1 MKANLMNRSLLV
13 FYFIFSISVSA
24 ESSKVICELNGEY
37 SITFKDLK
45 KTYLSEGIE
54 FFKNLA
60 RQTQQSLFLLDRAKT
75 SFAESDWS
83 RDKVYIVQYW
93 NLDTDNETLQS
104 LKYSIEPSPIWI
116 YPDAASRIELSSEGP
131 AVTHFIDNG
140 DQHPLFDDL
149 LVDFYQVKNSI
160 NWFTGKGKLKV
171 DIWLKHKDGARG
183 KSPKVAIIAHGKCEP
198 QKKKF

>member
-1 MKANLMNRSLLV
+1 MFSL
-13 FYFIFSISVSA
+13 SASA

-75 SFAESDWS
+75 SFAESDWAK
-83 RDKVYIVQYW
+83 DDVYVVQYW
-93 NLDTDNETLQS
+93 DIDATNETLQS

-116 YPDAASRIELSSEGP
+116 YPDASSRIELSEEGSS
-131 AVTHFIDNG
+131 VIHFLENEA
-140 DQHPLFDDL
+140 QHPFFDDL

-183 KSPKVAIIAHGKCEP
+183 KSPKVAINARGECKP

>member
-1 MKANLMNRSLLV
+1 MFSL
-13 FYFIFSISVSA
+13 SASA
-24 ESSKVICELNGEY
+24 ESSKVICELSGEY

-75 SFAESDWS
+75 SFAESDWAK
-83 RDKVYIVQYW
+83 DDVYIVQYW
-93 NLDTDNETLQS
+93 DIDATNETLQS

-116 YPDAASRIELSSEGP
+116 YPDAPSKIELNEEGSS
-131 AVTHFIDNG
+131 VIHFLENEA
-140 DQHPLFDDL
+140 QHPFFDDL

-160 NWFTGKGKLKV
+160 NWFTGKGKLKA

-183 KSPKVAIIAHGKCEP
+183 KSPKVAINARGECKP

>member
-1 MKANLMNRSLLV
+1 MKQLLIAIIFLMFSL
-13 FYFIFSISVSA
+13 SASA
-24 ESSKVICELNGEY
+24 ESSKVICELSGEY

-75 SFAESDWS
+75 SFAESDWAK
-83 RDKVYIVQYW
+83 DDVYIVQYW
-93 NLDTDNETLQS
+93 DIDATNEILQS

-116 YPDAASRIELSSEGP
+116 YPDASSRIELSEEGSSVINFLENE
-131 AVTHFIDNG
+131 A
-140 DQHPLFDDL
+140 QHPFFDDL

-183 KSPKVAIIAHGKCEP
+183 KSPKVAINARGECGP

>member
-1 MKANLMNRSLLV
+1 MKQLLITPIFLLFSL
-13 FYFIFSISVSA
+13 SASA
-24 ESSKVICELNGEY
+24 ESSKVICELSGEY

-75 SFAESDWS
+75 SFAESDWAK
-83 RDKVYIVQYW
+83 DDVYIVQYW
-93 NLDTDNETLQS
+93 DIDATNETLQS

-116 YPDAASRIELSSEGP
+116 YPDAPSKIELNEEGSS
-131 AVTHFIDNG
+131 VIHFLENEA
-140 DQHPLFDDL
+140 QHPFFDDL

-183 KSPKVAIIAHGKCEP
+183 KSPKVAISARGECGP

>member
-1 MKANLMNRSLLV
+1 MR
-13 FYFIFSISVSA
+13 FIFLMLLMISVPA
-24 ESSKVICELNGEY
+24 ESSKVICELDGEY
-37 SITFKDLK
+37 SITYKDLK

-60 RQTQQSLFLLDRAKT
+60 RQTQQSLFLLERAKT

-83 RDKVYIVQYW
+83 RDKVYVVQYW
-93 NLDTDNETLQS
+93 DVDSSEEALQS

-116 YPDAASRIELSSEGP
+116 YPDAPSKVEMTDEGP
-131 AVTHFIDNG
+131 VVIHFLNPKSK
-140 DQHPLFDDL
+140 HPLFEDL
-149 LVDFYQVKNSI
+149 LIDIYQVSNSL

-171 DIWLKHKDGARG
+171 DIWMKNEKGQKG
-183 KSPKVAIIAHGKCEP
+183 GNPKVTIIAQGKCEG

>member
-1 MKANLMNRSLLV
+1 MKANLMKRSLLV

-45 KTYLSEGIE
+45 KTFLSEGIE

-93 NLDTDNETLQS
+93 DLDTANETLQS

-116 YPDAASRIELSSEGP
+116 YPDAASRIGLSSEGP

>member
-1 MKANLMNRSLLV
+1 MKQLLITTIFLLFSL
-13 FYFIFSISVSA
+13 SASA
-24 ESSKVICELNGEY
+24 ESSKVICELSGEY

-60 RQTQQSLFLLDRAKT
+60 KQTQQSLFLLNRAKT

-83 RDKVYIVQYW
+83 RDEVYVVQYW
-93 NLDTDNETLQS
+93 DIDAKNETLQS

-116 YPDAASRIELSSEGP
+116 YPDAASKVELTQEGSS
-131 AVTHFIDNG
+131 VIHFLKNEDK
-140 DQHPLFDDL
+140 HPLFDDL

-171 DIWLKHKDGARG
+171 DIWLKHKDSSRG
-183 KSPKVAIIAHGKCEP
+183 KSPKVAILAQGECEP

>member
-1 MKANLMNRSLLV
+1 MKQFLLT
-13 FYFIFSISVSA
+13 IFCILSMPGLT
-24 ESSKVICELNGEY
+24 ESSKVVCELNGEY
-37 SITFKDLK
+37 SITYKDLK
-45 KTYLSEGIE
+45 KTYISEGIE

-60 RQTQQSLFLLDRAKT
+60 RQTQQSLFLLDRAK
-75 SFAESDWS
+75 SNFAESDWS
-83 RDKVYIVQYW
+83 RDKVYVVQYW
-93 NLDTDNETLQS
+93 NLDSANETMES

-116 YPDAASRIELSSEGP
+116 YPDASSKIDISSEGP
-131 AVTHFIDNG
+131 SVTHFLETEDK
-140 DQHPLFDDL
+140 HPLFDDL

-183 KSPKVAIIAHGKCEP
+183 KSPKVAINAQGNCEP

>member
-1 MKANLMNRSLLV
+1 MNRLLLV
-13 FYFIFSISVSA
+13 FCFIFSISVSA

-93 NLDTDNETLQS
+93 DLDTDNETLQS

-183 KSPKVAIIAHGKCEP
+183 KSPKVAIIAQGKCEP

>member
-1 MKANLMNRSLLV
+1 MNRSLLV

-93 NLDTDNETLQS
+93 DLDTDNETLQS

-140 DQHPLFDDL
+140 DQHHLFDDL

-183 KSPKVAIIAHGKCEP
+183 KSPKVAIIAQGKCEP